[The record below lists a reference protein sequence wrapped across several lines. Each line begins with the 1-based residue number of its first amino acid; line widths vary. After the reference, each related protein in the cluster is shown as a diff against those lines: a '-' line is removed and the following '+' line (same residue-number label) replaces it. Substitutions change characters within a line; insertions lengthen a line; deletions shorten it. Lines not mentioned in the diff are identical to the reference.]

1 MESKQVQILLDK
13 FFEGQTTLKEEQMLK
28 AYFQQDEIDETFMP
42 YQGYFVHIESAQAVS
57 ITKHTRLRRKPAAF
71 GWAKRVAA
79 VAAVGMLVFWLS
91 PPIFD
96 APTEE
101 ELAYATFKENMFFMA
116 GQLNK
121 AEQDIA
127 YINHLYDK
135 PKAYLKYD

>member
-42 YQGYFVHIESAQAVS
+42 YQGYFVHIDSAQAVS
-57 ITKHTRLRRKPAAF
+57 ITKPTRLRRQPAAF

-91 PPIFD
+91 HIFLMRPLKKNWHMLLLKKTCFLWLVMQMLI
-96 APTEE
+96 AWREF
-101 ELAYATFKENMFFMA
+101 LFK
-116 GQLNK
+116 
-121 AEQDIA
+121 
-127 YINHLYDK
+127 
-135 PKAYLKYD
+135 